1 MLPTRGLRARE
12 RCVAWS
18 APHPTLSGP
27 IDSVAW
33 QEGQPAPVI
42 NVAPVNQSEAGGL
55 LISSDFSVQ
64 NNRPCMLLAGTGRF
78 GSIDV
83 CFHRCTRRVSS
94 KFVEKHTALIIAV
107 APLHA
112 RNGFVPCRRSR
123 LFFFLLLFL
132 SHAIATRADFPCAYI
147 HTHRLLIV
155 RGLTRQLQPPSP
167 CASFWKSG
175 NSLLLERSKR
185 QLLLVQHLTSPSLI
199 SSIFIATKISPGHE
213 SCYIYQTRKR
223 LI

>member
-1 MLPTRGLRARE
+1 MHA
-12 RCVAWS
+12 
-18 APHPTLSGP
+18 LSRNG
-27 IDSVAW
+27 ALW
-33 QEGQPAPVI
+33 
-42 NVAPVNQSEAGGL
+42 
-55 LISSDFSVQ
+55 
-64 NNRPCMLLAGTGRF
+64 
-78 GSIDV
+78 
-83 CFHRCTRRVSS
+83 FHRCVLPPVYAQSLVKICRKAYSIDYSGRPAPRTEWVRSLSTLSS
-94 KFVEKHTALIIAV
+94 
-107 APLHA
+107 
-112 RNGFVPCRRSR
+112 
-123 LFFFLLLFL
+123 FFFLLLFL